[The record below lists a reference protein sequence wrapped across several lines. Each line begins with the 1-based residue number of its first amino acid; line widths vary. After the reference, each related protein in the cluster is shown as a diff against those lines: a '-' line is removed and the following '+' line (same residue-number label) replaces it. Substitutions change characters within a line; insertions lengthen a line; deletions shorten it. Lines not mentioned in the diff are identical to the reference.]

1 MAELGSKINSLEKAS
16 LYTGELDKMLVQK
29 SAVGFMADNAFRA
42 KFVGAQTVIIPD
54 VDFVGLSDYDRDEGF
69 SRGAI
74 TVANTSFQLKKDRAR
89 QLQIDREDLDET
101 GIANLAGQV
110 LGEFVRTKV
119 VPEMDAYVLS
129 ELFGVAAST
138 QNGKANNTKQYADA
152 TAYAGLVDTIN
163 AVYGEAGYDSE
174 LVAFVDS
181 TLYSKLMTSSEINRQ
196 LVISDFK
203 QGDINLKVKSLNGV
217 AIIPVPDNRMKSEYE
232 FLTDENG
239 ENGGFK
245 PGASAKSIRAL
256 VMPKKAASLIK
267 KTERMSIF
275 TPEQNKDADAYVF
288 NYRLYYDA
296 FVKKSNLNTIH
307 AIWDE

>member
-1 MAELGSKINSLEKAS
+1 MAINSLAKAE
-16 LYTGELDKMLVQK
+16 LYTGELDKVLVQK
-29 SAVGFMADNAFRA
+29 SAVGFMADNALRT

-54 VDFVGLSDYDRDEGF
+54 VDFVGLSDYDRDNGF
-69 SRGAI
+69 AKGAT
-74 TVANTSFQLKKDRAR
+74 TVSHTSYTLTKDRAR

-101 GIANLAGQV
+101 GIANLAGKV

-129 ELFGVAAST
+129 KLYDVAAST
-138 QNGKANNTKQYADA
+138 TGGKKNNTKQYSDA
-152 TAYAGLVDTIN
+152 NAYADLIAAIN
-163 AVYGEAGYDSE
+163 AVHAEAGYDCG
-174 LVAFVDS
+174 LVAFVDG
-181 TLYSKLMTSSEINRQ
+181 TLYSKLMTSDELNRQ
-196 LVISDFK
+196 ITVSDFK

-217 AIIPVPDNRMKSEYE
+217 AIIPVPDNRMKTAYTFSN
-232 FLTDENG
+232 NG
-239 ENGGFK
+239 FAPAE
-245 PGASAKSIRAL
+245 GAKAIRAI
-256 VMPKKAASLIK
+256 VMPKNAASLVK

-307 AIWDE
+307 AIFA

>member
-1 MAELGSKINSLEKAS
+1 MSINSLATAQR
-16 LYTGELDKMLVQK
+16 YTGELDKVLMQK

-54 VDFVGLSDYDRDEGF
+54 VDFVGLVDYDRDEGF
-69 SRGAI
+69 KRGAM
-74 TVANTSFQLKKDRAR
+74 TVGNTSFKLTKDRAR

-101 GIANLAGQV
+101 GVSNLAGHV

-129 ELFGVAAST
+129 KLYGVAAST
-138 QNGKANNTKQYADA
+138 ANGKTANIKTYADN
-152 TAYAGLVDTIN
+152 TAYADLVATIN
-163 AVYGEAGYDSE
+163 NVYAAAGYDSE
-174 LVAFVDS
+174 LVAFVDN
-181 TLYSKLMTSSEINRQ
+181 TLYSKLMISPEISRQ
-196 LVISDFK
+196 IVISDFK

-217 AIIPVPDNRMKSEYE
+217 TIIPVPDVRMKSAYT
-232 FLTDENG
+232 FKAITDG
-239 ENGGFK
+239 EEGGEEGGFT
-245 PGASAKSIRAL
+245 PDVGAKSIRAL
-256 VMPKKAASLIK
+256 ILPKNACSLVK
-267 KTERMSIF
+267 KTETMKIF

-307 AIWDE
+307 AISV

>member
-1 MAELGSKINSLEKAS
+1 MAINSLETAKR
-16 LYTGELDKMLVQK
+16 YTGELDKALMQK

-54 VDFVGLSDYDRDEGF
+54 IDFVGLADYNRDTGF
-69 SRGAI
+69 ATGAT
-74 TVANTSFQLKKDRAR
+74 TVSQTSFTLTKDRAR

-101 GIANLAGQV
+101 GVANLAGQV

-129 ELFGVAAST
+129 KLFGVAAST
-138 QNGKANNTKQYADA
+138 KLSADDEEDFKTNNTKQYVESK
-152 TAYAGLVDTIN
+152 AYANLVDTIN
-163 AVYGEAGYDSE
+163 AVYGEAGFDSE

-181 TLYSKLMTSSEINRQ
+181 ALYSKLMTSTEISRQ

-203 QGDINLKVKSLNGV
+203 QGEINLKVKHLNGV
-217 AIIPVPDNRMKSEYE
+217 AIIPVPDNRMKSAYT
-232 FLTDENG
+232 FGND
-239 ENGGFK
+239 GFV
-245 PGASAKSIRAL
+245 PADGAKSIRAL
-256 VMPKKAASLIK
+256 VLPKNAAHLVK

-296 FVKKSNLNTIH
+296 FVKKSNLKTIH
-307 AIWDE
+307 AIYA

>member
-1 MAELGSKINSLEKAS
+1 MPINSLEKAT
-16 LYTGELDKMLVQK
+16 LYTSELDKMLVQK
-29 SAVGFMADNAFRA
+29 STVGFMADNAFRA
-42 KFVGAQTVIIPD
+42 KFVGEQTVIIPD
-54 VDFVGLSDYDRDEGF
+54 VDFVGLPDYDRDEGF
-69 SRGAI
+69 SKGAI

-101 GIANLAGQV
+101 GVANLAGQV

-129 ELFGVAAST
+129 KLFGVAAST
-138 QNGKANNTKQYADA
+138 KFGEIEDYKADNTKQYADA
-152 TAYAGLVDTIN
+152 TAYADLVDTIN

-181 TLYSKLMTSSEINRQ
+181 VLYSKLMTSTEISRQ
-196 LVISDFK
+196 LVVSDFK
-203 QGDINLKVKSLNGV
+203 QGEINLKVKSLNGV
-217 AIIPVPDNRMKSEYE
+217 AIIPVPDNRMKSEYS
-232 FLTDENG
+232 FLTDEDG
-239 ENGGFK
+239 ETGGFK
-245 PGASAKSIRAL
+245 PTETAKSIRAL
-256 VMPKKAASLIK
+256 VMPKKAASLVK

-296 FVKKSNLNTIH
+296 FVKKSNLKTIH
-307 AIWDE
+307 AIWG